1 MCPSFIICK
10 ILSLALN
17 QNEKISVTCLPLGLL
32 EPTSDMSVTK
42 GFLCFYILHLPSL
55 HFSFPSM
62 ELNNKEQENHQ
73 CFKKISGSGI
83 FPVLDFIFSLLLGC
97 ARWHKGPYF
106 PKQGSNLHLA
116 LDFTIM
122 FDFFLKIPHISDIM
136 QYLAFNA
143 WLISLSIMPSSSI
156 HAANDRILFFLL
168 AE

>member
-1 MCPSFIICK
+1 MCSSFIICK

-116 LDFTIM
+116 LDFKIM
-122 FDFFLKIPHISDIM
+122 FDFFFKDSTYKWHHAIFG
-136 QYLAFNA
+136 FNA